1 MTFRHTNNINS
12 FKNASILVGVFFC
25 LLASASGEKKQT
37 PDWHQ
42 DQAKLAESAQ
52 ANSEVKRKSPLK
64 LKKSAESAKSKEVRF
79 LSYNL
84 KNYLTMKRY
93 ADGKAHDSHKPES
106 EITQLIDIIESAKP
120 DILGVCEIG
129 TDKDLKNLQTRLKKA
144 GVDLPHSHR
153 TYGGDSVRALAI
165 LSRLP
170 ILSWALPKKMSYQLD
185 GRPFK
190 LSRGILDVTI
200 QLPDKKIRFLGVHL
214 KSKRPS
220 ELADQE
226 LMRRNESI
234 LLRKHIDLILNTHPK
249 TLLIAYGDFND
260 TKRAKAIY
268 TVKGRSHSKN
278 HMEML
283 ELKDSRGENWT
294 HNWKREDIYSRFDYV
309 MVNKNLAPFINQKAS
324 RILDPENWDQASDHR
339 ALLLLIR

>member
-1 MTFRHTNNINS
+1 MTFSYTSYTNS
-12 FKNASILVGVFFC
+12 FKNTSILFGVFFC
-25 LLASASGEKKQT
+25 VLTSTYGEKTQT

-42 DQAKLAESAQ
+42 KDQGERVEPAQ
-52 ANSEVKRKSPLK
+52 KNSGPQRKSEPK
-64 LKKSAESAKSKEVRF
+64 LKKSVESNDVRF

-93 ADGKAHDSHKPES
+93 ADGKAHDSQKPES
-106 EITQLIDIIESAKP
+106 EIAQVIHIIESAQP

-129 TDKDLKNLQTRLKKA
+129 TDKDLKNLQDRLKKA

-165 LSRLP
+165 LSRYP
-170 ILSWALPKKMSYQLD
+170 ILSWALPKQMSYQLE

-190 LSRGILDVTI
+190 ISRGILDVTI
-200 QLPDKKIRFLGVHL
+200 QLPDKKVRFLGVHL

-220 ELADQE
+220 EQADQE
-226 LMRRNESI
+226 LMRRNESM
-234 LLRKHIDLILNTHPK
+234 LLRKHINIILNAHPE

-268 TVKGRSHSKN
+268 TIKGRSHSKN

-309 MVNKNLAPFINQKAS
+309 MANKNLAPLINRKAS

-339 ALLLLIR
+339 ALLLIIK